1 MTAHSTTVREI
12 WQKDDK
18 TLGIGWTDGVET
30 FFDVVELRRKCP
42 CAVCV
47 DEMSGQR
54 KLKDE
59 DIPDSVRPV
68 RIHSVGRYAL
78 TVEFTDRHK
87 TGIYTF
93 DYLRKLEAQK
103 H

>member
-1 MTAHSTTVREI
+1 MTTQSTTVREI
-12 WQKDDK
+12 WQKDAK

-59 DIPDSVRPV
+59 DVSDSVRPV

-93 DYLRKLEAQK
+93 DYLRKLDAQK